1 MKKHLSFIL
10 IALAL
15 VAASAALYVLHY
27 ALFADAHHIWIYLV
41 GDIAFLP
48 LEVLLVALVIE
59 RLLARRERAQLLRK
73 MNMVIGTF
81 FGELGTRLLGDLT
94 PAVESRHEILTDLAI
109 QADWKP
115 RDYRKALHRVAE
127 FDFRVSADR
136 LDLAALKATL
146 AGRRDLVV
154 MLLAN
159 PNLLEHEHFTDLLWA
174 VSHLGEELQARP
186 SLENLPPADREH
198 LAGDVKRVYKE
209 LAAEWL
215 RYCRHLQK
223 SYPYI
228 FSIVLRTHPLQ
239 EHPSATVG

>member
-94 PAVESRHEILTDLAI
+94 PAVESRHEILADLAI

-215 RYCRHLQK
+215 RYCWHLQK